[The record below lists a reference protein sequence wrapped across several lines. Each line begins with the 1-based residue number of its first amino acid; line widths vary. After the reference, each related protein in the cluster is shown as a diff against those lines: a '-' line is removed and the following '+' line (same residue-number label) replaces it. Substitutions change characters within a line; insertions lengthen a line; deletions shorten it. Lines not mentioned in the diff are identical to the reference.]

1 MKKNLGKEKKI
12 LSGGWEWVLRNIG
25 KYKNKKKGNVMTIF
39 CKTNTNK
46 GNESHYFPLPVF
58 NTPTKCRLSLIIQT
72 KNMTWYQS

>member
-39 CKTNTNK
+39 VKQ
-46 GNESHYFPLPVF
+46 
-58 NTPTKCRLSLIIQT
+58 TPTKGMNPIIFLSQCLIPQP
-72 KNMTWYQS
+72 NVA